1 MQALRADRLEK
12 RFAARGGAIGVLASV
27 SFDVAIGEWL
37 TCLGPSGC
45 GKTTL
50 LRIVAGLL
58 EPDAGTISLD
68 GAAGPRLGCSAYLP
82 QEDTLLPWRTALD
95 NALLPAEIDGR
106 SLAEARPEALALF
119 DRFGLCGF
127 ERLYPSQLSGGMRQR
142 VELARTFLSHR
153 ELLLLD
159 EPLGALDPLTRASLQ
174 EWLLAVWSDLRRTV
188 VLVTHDVEEAVL
200 LSDRLLLLTARPT
213 SVREIVTLSR
223 LPRPRRRADPG
234 VVAER
239 ARLLSLLAPEVSP

>member
-1 MQALRADRLEK
+1 MPALRVSGLEK
-12 RFAARGGAIGVLASV
+12 SFRTPRGTVAVLSSV
-27 SFDVAIGEWL
+27 TFDVEKGEWL

-45 GKTTL
+45 GKTTS
-50 LRIVAGLL
+50 LRVLAGLL
-58 EPDAGTISLD
+58 DPDAGSVWLD
-68 GAAGPRLGCSAYLP
+68 GAPGSRLGRAAYLP
-82 QEDTLLPWRTALD
+82 QEDTLLPWRTAIQ
-95 NALLPAEIDGR
+95 NAILSAEIDGR
-106 SLAEARPEALALF
+106 PLAAARAEAMEMF
-119 DRFGLCGF
+119 ERFGLLGF
-127 ERLYPSQLSGGMRQR
+127 ENLYPSQLSGGMRQR

-200 LSDRLLLLTARPT
+200 LSDRLLLLTARPAT
-213 SVREIVTLSR
+213 VRETVSLTG
-223 LPRPRRRADPG
+223 LPRPRRRADPA

-239 ARLLSLLAPEVSP
+239 ARLLSVLVPEVSP